1 VCQRTPKNR
10 EKCDDDEPALLV
22 EDLGL
27 VLVQEFVD
35 LGLRVALHALHVAH
49 QGDALGLPRPLA
61 LPLSRPFVATRNRK
75 YFSQKEMA

>member
-1 VCQRTPKNR
+1 MNAQKDNKNS
-10 EKCDDDEPALLV
+10 EKCDDDEDEPALLV

-61 LPLSRPFVATRNRK
+61 LPLSRPCF
-75 YFSQKEMA
+75 FF